1 MRLYSRKEGSMEE
14 RIRKENEIIK
24 GNQMILYRN
33 LKSQKLFDDVCTLLA
48 SEKGDN
54 SPEPMPAP
62 IVSLNWQ

>member
-33 LKSQKLFDDVCTLLA
+33 LNIRNYLTMYAHFWHPKKATTA
-48 SEKGDN
+48 RM
-54 SPEPMPAP
+54 PMPAP